1 MINGPNKNSFFTI
14 QGQKCQQKLNQ
25 TFFAAILQS
34 RDLFFFVFLNQCKIQ
49 SFRPSKIH
57 VFMGLQVETL
67 IYEWDVTS
75 RQLKQALSL
84 VVIDRCLQKKVS
96 EDLKVIG
103 RGIVLWRV

>member
-1 MINGPNKNSFFTI
+1 
-14 QGQKCQQKLNQ
+14 
-25 TFFAAILQS
+25 
-34 RDLFFFVFLNQCKIQ
+34 
-49 SFRPSKIH
+49 
-57 VFMGLQVETL
+57 MGLQVETL